1 MEIWKTFW
9 ERKNKINRLK
19 FKYWI
24 IWLMWMQ
31 RKTIYSSIILFHY
44 RGQAWLRC
52 DFFLKIRLFQGLMFY
67 NIINAEMYPFQVF
80 IILTVEK
87 SALFTTSFVFHFQ
100 ILDLTLKK
108 ADHSPDT
115 YTKSI
120 CWRKLRDITKGI
132 VQSLEFVTFVFFL
145 ATPQHINPS
154 LWNHFWN

>member
-67 NIINAEMYPFQVF
+67 NISNAEMYPFPSF
-80 IILTVEK
+80 YINRGEK
-87 SALFTTSFVFHFQ
+87 CPFHHLICIPFSNPRFNTKKGRSFTGHVYKKYM
-100 ILDLTLKK
+100 LKRVK
-108 ADHSPDT
+108 IRYERNS
-115 YTKSI
+115 
-120 CWRKLRDITKGI
+120 
-132 VQSLEFVTFVFFL
+132 QSLEFVTFVFFM
-145 ATPQHINPS
+145 AMPKHINPR
-154 LWNHFWN
+154 LWDHFWN